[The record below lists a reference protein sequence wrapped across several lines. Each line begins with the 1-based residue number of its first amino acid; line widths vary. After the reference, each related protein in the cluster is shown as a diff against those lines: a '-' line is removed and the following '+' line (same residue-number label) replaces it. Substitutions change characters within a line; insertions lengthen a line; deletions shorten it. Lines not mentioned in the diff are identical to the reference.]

1 MRTVKNGTI
10 TDHSG
15 SGIIKTVILPNE
27 EINRLA
33 IEAEELK
40 QYLQAAKLV
49 FEESVAAYDK
59 DRLIR
64 EQEYKMKDQE
74 FADTLGSIRG
84 RIEQSKKLNYT
95 LAKDFFDYKHIVG
108 KTRQKLQDE
117 YDLANVE
124 NQALKSQLD
133 KLIDAA

>member
-1 MRTVKNGTI
+1 
-10 TDHSG
+10 
-15 SGIIKTVILPNE
+15 LPNE